1 VADLRR
7 RPTIRVRITLAA
19 TAVVAVALVA
29 GAALFAGVLRA
40 SLYDSLANAAEAHA
54 SDVAT
59 RVEADGAGGAGL
71 DSLDDD
77 DRFVVVRD
85 DDGAVVAMSENA
97 EGAPAISESDADEHV
112 VVTVDG
118 DEYLTAADDADDA
131 TVVVGQS
138 TSDASD
144 TLATVTTLL
153 LVAVPLVVLLVA
165 ATTWVVVGRAL
176 RPVERLRREVDEV
189 TANRL
194 DRRLGETGTTD
205 EIGRLATTMN
215 GMLDRLDASQSAQRR
230 FVSDASHELRSPLAS
245 LRQFAEVARA
255 HPDRVEAADLSEAI
269 LDEGARLE
277 RLVDGMLTLARADER
292 VLVTAP
298 RPIDLDDIV
307 LAEVQRLRASTPL
320 RVDASAL
327 GAARVAGDPGLVAGL
342 VRNLVDNAARHAQ
355 TTVRVELRQ
364 AAGTSDG
371 AGRVPSGGA
380 TVLLAVD
387 DDGGGVPDAERERIF
402 DRFVRLDDARG
413 RDAGGSG
420 LGLAIVREI
429 AAAHGGTVAVAGS
442 ALGGARFEVRLP
454 AASDD

>member
-1 VADLRR
+1 VAERSA

-40 SLYDSLANAAEAHA
+40 SLFDSLAGSAEAYA
-54 SDVAT
+54 SDIAT
-59 RVEADGAGGAGL
+59 RVDADGVAGAGL

-77 DRFVVVRD
+77 DRFVLLLD
-85 DDGAVVAMSENA
+85 DGGAVVAASENA
-97 EGAPAISESDADEHV
+97 EDAPQISESEADDHRL
-112 VVTVDG
+112 VTVDG
-118 DEYLTAADDADDA
+118 DEYLTAVDDTDDG
-131 TVVVGQS
+131 TVIVGQG
-138 TSDASD
+138 TSDVAD

-153 LVAVPLVVLLVA
+153 LVAVPLVMLLVA
-165 ATTWVVVGRAL
+165 ATTWIVVGRAL
-176 RPVERLRREVDEV
+176 RPVERLRREVDAV
-189 TANRL
+189 TASRL
-194 DRRLGETGTTD
+194 DRRVGDPGTRD

-215 GMLDRLDASQSAQRR
+215 GMLERLDASQSAQRR

-255 HPDRVEAADLSEAI
+255 HPDRVDAADLSEAI

-292 VLVTAP
+292 VLVAEP
-298 RPIDLDDIV
+298 RPIDLDDLV
-307 LAEVQRLRASTPL
+307 LAEVQRLRASTSL
-320 RVDASAL
+320 RVDASAV
-327 GAARVAGDPGLVAGL
+327 GAARVSGDAGLVAGL
-342 VRNLVDNAARHAQ
+342 VRNLVDNAARHAAS
-355 TTVRVELRQ
+355 TVRVELGELSDAG
-364 AAGTSDG
+364 AATVSSVG
-371 AGRVPSGGA
+371 AA

-387 DDGGGVPDAERERIF
+387 DDGAGVPDADRERIF

-413 RDAGGSG
+413 REAGGSG
-420 LGLAIVREI
+420 LGLAIVRGI
-429 AAAHGGTVAVAGS
+429 AAAHGGTVAATRS